1 MEKTNISKEKD
12 NQDIV
17 YEFIIHRIET
27 RMNERIF
34 IGTFGAMRTNDESTR
49 GYCIVKWV
57 SEPCT
62 VPKNTIMKGVETP

>member
-1 MEKTNISKEKD
+1 
-12 NQDIV
+12 
-17 YEFIIHRIET
+17 
-27 RMNERIF
+27 MNERIF

-62 VPKNTIMKGVETP
+62 VPKNTIMKGVETPQTTFTEE